1 MECEEGEI
9 YDFDFNF
16 DDFDSIVAV
25 SLFLFLLCLVSIKQ
39 TFVMIII
46 ALLNKNSAQAIIDH
60 ESTAAGFKVAL
71 FDCSKMD
78 SNRIFSL
85 N

>member
-39 TFVMIII
+39 TFVIII
-46 ALLNKNSAQAIIDH
+46 TALLNKKH
-60 ESTAAGFKVAL
+60 RL
-71 FDCSKMD
+71 
-78 SNRIFSL
+78 
-85 N
+85 